1 MGSFGASANDETRTK
16 WTSEF
21 VETLTK
27 LTHVVEREALAD
39 IVHIEMAKGIGW
51 LAQHGAE
58 EVRELA
64 RGIIAKLPET
74 LESRV
79 AQALMSGWMQ
89 IHLDGELTDSEQRWR
104 KRLDELANELLSD
117 GSSAERVLLAVE
129 NHLTAI
135 ASAGVATESSPYFL
149 FNLLLSKSPDLPFAT
164 VEHTFEHPD
173 SPIARFAGEALAKVL
188 GNRHK
193 SGFALAKRLWSSGN
207 DVLQRIVAR
216 AYSMYRPATQ
226 FTAGELRMLQS
237 IFSAEPSICRCGLG
251 AIMTVAST
259 DKRGAIGLLKLLPL
273 GASRELADEAF
284 TILQREGPLPLSTLS
299 DEDVPALLEKL
310 VPSADLDGYWVQAVL
325 AALSGERPALVL
337 DFFLSRLLY
346 SARNDDWSYRV
357 CYLRPYQAVALR
369 FKDAPGAD
377 GCMRRLVEWMRDKG
391 DDASLLSEA
400 GELFASLFGPLD
412 DHVIALLANELLTPS
427 PQSIRVLI
435 SIVAHADNS
444 FVFTYRDI
452 VIRLLDLAMTFDRE
466 LADAAISGLYR
477 SAINGV
483 SRSAPG
489 QPSPKDLD
497 MKQDAEKALSE
508 LSRFSIAFP
517 LYDGLLRHAEQS
529 IAMSHAVRGAIDD
542 DDED

>member
-1 MGSFGASANDETRTK
+1 
-16 WTSEF
+16 
-21 VETLTK
+21 
-27 LTHVVEREALAD
+27 
-39 IVHIEMAKGIGW
+39 
-51 LAQHGAE
+51 
-58 EVRELA
+58 
-64 RGIIAKLPET
+64 
-74 LESRV
+74 
-79 AQALMSGWMQ
+79 MSGWMQ
-89 IHLDGELTDSEQRWR
+89 IHLDGDLTDSEQRWR

-129 NHLTAI
+129 NHLKAI
-135 ASAGVATESSPYFL
+135 AFAGVATESSPYFL
-149 FNLLLSKSPDLPFAT
+149 FNLLLSKSPDLAFAT
-164 VEHTFEHPD
+164 VKHTFEHPD

-216 AYSMYRPATQ
+216 AYSMYHPATQ
-226 FTAGELRMLQS
+226 FTAGELQMLQS
-237 IFSAEPSICRCGLG
+237 IFSAEPLICRSGLG

-259 DKRGAIGLLKLLPL
+259 DKRGAIDLLKLLPL

-299 DEDVPALLEKL
+299 DEDVSALLEKL
-310 VPSADLDGYWVQAVL
+310 VPSTDLDGYWVQAVL

-337 DFFLSRLLY
+337 DFFLSRLLH
-346 SARNDDWSYRV
+346 SAKNDDWSYRV

-377 GCMRRLVEWMRDKG
+377 ACMRRLVEWMGDKS

-444 FVFTYRDI
+444 FVFTHRDI
-452 VIRLLDLAMTFDRE
+452 VMRLLDLAMTFDRE

-497 MKQDAEKALSE
+497 MKRDAEKVLSE
-508 LSRFSIAFP
+508 LSRFSIAFR
-517 LYDGLLRHAEQS
+517 LYDGLRRHAEQS
-529 IAMSHAVRGAIDD
+529 IAMSHAVRGAVDD